1 DRPDIAVLAVE
12 ARLEQPGLACE
23 RLLEVGQRL
32 GELVVWE
39 HRREP
44 LAHQLFAA
52 VARDNL
58 GGVVERGEAAVG
70 VEGCDRVGR
79 RLEQVAVA
87 RLRAGE
93 GLLRPLL
100 LGDVAQRR
108 DRAEQLPLEHQR
120 RGGHG
125 DDAFLTVRPHDL
137 GFVVLLLAFER
148 TALARGHVLTL
159 GRRDD
164 VVDRRAGK
172 VIERAAEQHGR
183 RAVGG
188 EHAAVDAGHDHGVG
202 EGGHD
207 LRGHPRWVERRA
219 LRGCLGRWR
228 RGTEPP
234 GRRSA
239 PALTHESYD
248 ATMAP
253 FIKPRLL
260 TAASVTACGVSP
272 RLTQFLT
279 ISSAWIGC
287 SSSYLACS
295 SSHHRP
301 RGPIFSFLAR
311 PRSAFSAIFCAT
323 PSAPTISPPAARETK
338 GARAMADSGRL
349 ASLSPST
356 RQAWMA
362 PEE

>member
-1 DRPDIAVLAVE
+1 
-12 ARLEQPGLACE
+12 
-23 RLLEVGQRL
+23 
-32 GELVVWE
+32 
-39 HRREP
+39 
-44 LAHQLFAA
+44 
-52 VARDNL
+52 
-58 GGVVERGEAAVG
+58 AAVG

-137 GFVVLLLAFER
+137 GFVVLLLAF
-148 TALARGHVLTL
+148 
-159 GRRDD
+159 
-164 VVDRRAGK
+164 
-172 VIERAAEQHGR
+172 
-183 RAVGG
+183 
-188 EHAAVDAGHDHGVG
+188 
-202 EGGHD
+202 
-207 LRGHPRWVERRA
+207 ERRA

-295 SSHHRP
+295 SSHH
-301 RGPIFSFLAR
+301 
-311 PRSAFSAIFCAT
+311 
-323 PSAPTISPPAARETK
+323 
-338 GARAMADSGRL
+338 
-349 ASLSPST
+349 
-356 RQAWMA
+356 
-362 PEE
+362 